1 MKNKIIA
8 AGVVVVAILFA
19 LSLLVDKFFLY
30 PALIAA
36 MILMH
41 LGMHGMHGKH
51 KESR

>member
-1 MKNKIIA
+1 MRKTIV
-8 AGVVVVAILFA
+8 AGLLVTLVLFS
-19 LSLLVDKFFLY
+19 LSLADKNFLY

-51 KESR
+51 KEG

>member
-1 MKNKIIA
+1 MKNRLIIA
-8 AGVVVVAILFA
+8 GLLIVSALFV
-19 LSLLVDKFFLY
+19 LYFLVDKNFLY

-51 KESR
+51 KEG